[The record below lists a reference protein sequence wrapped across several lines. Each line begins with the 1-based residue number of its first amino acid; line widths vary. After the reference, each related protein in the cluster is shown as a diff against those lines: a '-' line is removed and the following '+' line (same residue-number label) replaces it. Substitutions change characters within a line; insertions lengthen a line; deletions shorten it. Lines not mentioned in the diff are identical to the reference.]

1 MRSKPETLYTRFFP
15 HLRNVRVIVRNSD
28 LFIALFVPV
37 VVGRVI
43 TLVLVFWLSFDT
55 CSIYSADRWSIA
67 WLTGLGDLISQKE
80 ICGHDLTVF
89 CEAVSY
95 SLSLQLFKLNSNWFE
110 LLQIDLTSLLKMTSM
125 PFKQTVQLPFNLFR
139 TRACSVW
146 FQFFTLIPQSRRQ
159 SSSLSRM
166 TEGEKRSGEP
176 WNRRLSHWFS
186 RGTKNTLMI
195 GSFKLKV
202 CLTLFS
208 ASAAYYKYARKG
220 KLFAFRN
227 FG

>member
-1 MRSKPETLYTRFFP
+1 MRSKPENLYTRFFP
-15 HLRNVRVIVRNSD
+15 HLRNVRVVVRNSD
-28 LFIALFVPV
+28 FFIALFVPV

-55 CSIYSADRWSIA
+55 CSIYSADSWSIA

-95 SLSLQLFKLNSNWFE
+95 SLSFQLFKLNSNWFE
-110 LLQIDLTSLLKMTSM
+110 LLQIDLTSPSKMTSIH
-125 PFKQTVQLPFNLFR
+125 LNRPFNYHSTFSEHAHAQSDSNFSHWFHNLDARALLFHAWQR
-139 TRACSVW
+139 
-146 FQFFTLIPQSRRQ
+146 
-159 SSSLSRM
+159 
-166 TEGEKRSGEP
+166 EKRSGEP
-176 WNRRLSHWFS
+176 WNKRLSHWFS
-186 RGTKNTLMI
+186 LGTKNTLMI

-202 CLTLFS
+202 FFS

>member
-1 MRSKPETLYTRFFP
+1 MGLLHIDTTDITSDKAVFNWLSKYLRGCVGYCGYCLKNLAKASEPMRSKPETLYTRFFP

-28 LFIALFVPV
+28 FFIALFVPV

-55 CSIYSADRWSIA
+55 CSIYSADSWSIA

-95 SLSLQLFKLNSNWFE
+95 SLSFQLFKLNSNWFE

-146 FQFFTLIPQSRRQ
+146 FQFFTLTPLLAQ
-159 SSSLSRM
+159 
-166 TEGEKRSGEP
+166 
-176 WNRRLSHWFS
+176 F
-186 RGTKNTLMI
+186 
-195 GSFKLKV
+195 
-202 CLTLFS
+202 
-208 ASAAYYKYARKG
+208 
-220 KLFAFRN
+220 
-227 FG
+227 